1 MSGSPERPI
10 RVVLFGGPYLDAPA
24 TRFAL
29 ALQADPRID
38 LVGVLCQAP
47 AASRGHRWRD
57 LWRRRG
63 LFAFGVAL
71 RNAVSAACRLLTNPA
86 LAREEQRLARQLA
99 PRLFT
104 VPDVHAADVL
114 ERVRGWRPDLGAIY
128 GGPILRAAL
137 FSIPKF
143 GTLGIHHGRV
153 PEYRGRK
160 TTFWEIYNGEQVA
173 GVTIQRINAGI
184 DTGDV
189 VKAGAVTIGCKGYG
203 RIERETQD
211 LGLRLFVE
219 AILEARARPIPG
231 SPQPAVKGRHYGQPT
246 GADLLRLWLRILA
259 RRFGA
264 RST

>member
-1 MSGSPERPI
+1 MSGGVDRPI
-10 RVVLFGGPYLDAPA
+10 RVALFGGPYLDAPA

-29 ALQADPRID
+29 ALRADPRIE

-47 AASRGHRWRD
+47 AAGRAQRWHD
-57 LWRRRG
+57 LWRRRR
-63 LFAFGVAL
+63 LLAIGVL
-71 RNAVSAACRLLTNPA
+71 MRNAVFAALRWVANPK
-86 LAREEQRLARQLA
+86 LAREQQRLERQLE
-99 PRLFT
+99 PLLCT
-104 VPDVHAADVL
+104 VPDVHAPDVL
-114 ERVRGWRPDLGAIY
+114 EMVRAWRPDVGAIY

-137 FSIPKF
+137 FSIPEF

-173 GVTIQRINAGI
+173 GVTIQRIDAGI

-189 VKAGAVTIGCKGYG
+189 VKAGAVTIGRKGYG

-211 LGLRLFVE
+211 LGIRLFVE
-219 AILEARARPIPG
+219 AILEARARPMSG
-231 SPQPAVKGRHYGQPT
+231 TPQPAVKGRHYGQPT